1 MPPQPTCPS
10 PAPPGWLIPA
20 PPALLEP
27 AEPAR
32 PGPVPAPPGVD
43 LWWFDARAE
52 TVRPADAAVMDAGE
66 RRRARTL
73 LSALDRHRFEVAHV
87 LLRRVLAGYL
97 AAAPADLLLGRQ
109 RCPRC
114 GRGPGRPVLLPGHGA
129 APCFSLAHSGD
140 LVLIAVAGRPVGVD
154 LERDPATC
162 VCPVSEVLHPATPP
176 RWHRCPSR
184 TGTRPSSAAGCGR
197 RRCSSAPGRAS
208 RTGMRW
214 SARWRPGWPGTRGRP
229 DCVRGCSVRGLP
241 APPGYQAAVAL
252 AGPGGLTTRTMAA
265 PPGPG

>member
-1 MPPQPTCPS
+1 MPPQPACPS

-27 AEPAR
+27 AQPAR

-52 TVRPADAAVMDAGE
+52 IVRPADAAVMDAGE

-97 AAAPADLLLGRQ
+97 AAAPGDLLLGRQ

-140 LVLIAVAGRPVGVD
+140 LVLIAVAGRPVGAD

-162 VCPVSEVLHPATPP
+162 VCPVSEVLHPADAAALAPLP
-176 RWHRCPSR
+176 EPDRHQAVIGCWVRAEAVLKC
-184 TGTRPSSAAGCGR
+184 TGEGIAHGLAGVRVGPAGR
-197 RRCSSAPGRAS
+197 APGPAHR
-208 RTGMRW
+208 
-214 SARWRPGWPGTRGRP
+214 
-229 DCVRGCSVRGLP
+229 VRGCSVRGLP